1 MLYKAVLQTICLS
14 KQFFRKVTSIILTK
28 KKKKKESHISFCT
41 ISLKTF
47 TDFLPHTNVGRHGLY
62 NFTGSS

>member
-28 KKKKKESHISFCT
+28 KKKRKPYKLLYYFT
-41 ISLKTF
+41 QDF

-62 NFTGSS
+62 NFRGSS